1 MDVVLFIKLMIA
13 TIFLSAF
20 ISKVKNFQPFVNT
33 VSQFAPIHSKR
44 ILYLVSLMVVVS
56 EGAFPIML
64 FIPEYKLVSLIAI
77 ILMLNVFSILVIK
90 KIKNNSTIKCNCG
103 GFLGNHVISKE
114 IPIRN
119 SVLSLGL
126 IYLFF
131 SYPTSTSIKQLV
143 LMEIAS
149 VSILFVYFFIR
160 EAKTILQSRR

>member
-1 MDVVLFIKLMIA
+1 MIA

-33 VSQFAPIHSKR
+33 VSQFAPINSKR

-131 SYPTSTSIKQLV
+131 SYPTSTSTSTSIKQLV